1 MLIIQQNKF
10 ISFRAAASV
19 HHDKTKKF
27 MAPKAF
33 PFSKLALLFSAF
45 LDNFRDP
52 RRNLGKNCSPRSQ
65 FEFQNLEFLGQRHD
79 LDNQVLIFHAETV
92 LLRSSSLFPY
102 FMLVAFE
109 AGSLI
114 RALILFV
121 LYPFICLCH
130 QDLALEVMVFV
141 CFLGLKKERFI
152 EGRAVLPKFFLED
165 VGRESFEVLRRC
177 KLTIAVSDLPQV
189 MVESFLKDYLDVDFV
204 VGRDLKACGGCFVG
218 LMEERRDYN
227 AFQVVKMSPNVIG
240 VGCFRKCFDHEWF
253 PIARPTFWATLAMF
267 MWLPMGFTLGIIRA
281 IVTLSSL
288 PFEIKSPI
296 LHFTG
301 AQAKI
306 SNPELATIKTA
317 NGALYV
323 CNHRTLLDPLVLSYC
338 LRTPLTA
345 VVYSL
350 SQVSE
355 IISPIKTARLTRNR
369 EQDAALMRK
378 LLSQGNLV
386 ICPEGTTCR
395 EPYLLRFSPLF
406 TEISDLIYPV
416 ALDCHV
422 SMFYG
427 TTARGFKSL
436 DPLFFSMN
444 PRTTYSVHFLNMVR
458 RGAGDENGDVAGT
471 SNYKMAN
478 LVQSMIAG
486 ELGFSCTKLTR
497 KDKYLVLAANEG
509 IVRKGGE
516 LNTETETKNV
526 MKFENSKKLCDDNV

>member
-1 MLIIQQNKF
+1 M
-10 ISFRAAASV
+10 
-19 HHDKTKKF
+19 KKF

-65 FEFQNLEFLGQRHD
+65 SEFRNLEFLGQRPD
-79 LDNQVLIFHAETV
+79 LENQVLLFHAETV

-114 RALILFV
+114 RAIILFV

-165 VGRESFEVLRRC
+165 VSRESFEVLRRG
-177 KLTIAVSDLPQV
+177 KLTIAVSGLPQV

-204 VGRDLKACGGCFVG
+204 VGRDLKACRGYFVG

-240 VGCFRKCFDHEWF
+240 VGCFRKCLDLEWF
-253 PIARPTFWATLAMF
+253 SNSKEIYLVDEQGRRNWHQLPRDLYPKPLIFHDGRLAFRPTFWATLSMF
-267 MWLPMGFTLGIIRA
+267 MWLPMGFTVGIIRA
-281 IVTLSSL
+281 IVALSSL
-288 PFEIKSPI
+288 PFEIKFPI
-296 LHFTG
+296 LHLTG
-301 AQAKI
+301 AQIKI
-306 SNPELATIKTA
+306 SNPELATTSNA

-323 CNHRTLLDPLVLSYC
+323 CNHRTLLDPLVLSDC

-350 SQVSE
+350 SMVSE

-406 TEISDLIYPV
+406 TEISDNIFPV
-416 ALDCHV
+416 AIDCHV

-436 DPLFFSMN
+436 DPLFLSMN
-444 PRTTYSVHFLNMVR
+444 PRTTYSVRFLNMVH
-458 RGAGDENGDVAGT
+458 RGAGDENGNDAGT

-478 LVQSMIAG
+478 LVQSMIAE

-497 KDKYLVLAANEG
+497 KDKYLILAANEG
-509 IVRKGGE
+509 TVRKGDE
-516 LNTETETKNV
+516 
-526 MKFENSKKLCDDNV
+526 